1 MRALSPLPLI
11 FKVESEMFSCYT
23 ARSSSR
29 AGDEWWGVGQAS
41 AIAVNGTQI
50 LLTYTRGNGS
60 AFNGQMRTVL
70 DFADVSQPVVVLPE
84 RRITEHGLTL
94 ADGSQGS
101 GGFVNAAMVYD
112 PFNERFWT
120 LREGKPMPPPQM
132 GGDFCVVSS
141 SVQLAWIPAAAI
153 LPSVET
159 RSGLRNHTGHS
170 NGARPDSLTA
180 APTPRDPDGYT
191 WTVEQYGQNV
201 AIASVLANRTHN
213 PGFVSDI
220 FGYRNRPDMLDGMVT
235 SMGEEGPLCLFTYKP
250 FSVTWRASQGGT

>member
-1 MRALSPLPLI
+1 M
-11 FKVESEMFSCYT
+11 
-23 ARSSSR
+23 
-29 AGDEWWGVGQAS
+29 
-41 AIAVNGTQI
+41 NGTQI

-101 GGFVNAAMVYD
+101 GGFLNAAMVYD

-132 GGDFCVVSS
+132 GGYFCVVSS

-153 LPSVET
+153 LPSIGT

-170 NGARPDSLTA
+170 NGARLDSLTA
-180 APTPRDPDGYT
+180 APTPRDLDGYK

-235 SMGEEGPLCLFTYKP
+235 SMGEEGPLCLFTYRP